1 MGLALLI
8 PFSLWL
14 QGDRP
19 FHANHT
25 PIEHPVEEYTLIA
38 DLEGDGVVMHPINPK
53 IANTQL
59 PLLLQLTHRKRLL
72 TGHGMWVDRVRPEA
86 WDQFV
91 ASNTLL
97 ASLSAYEE
105 GTIQTLS
112 VSTED
117 IQSLKDVGIDLIV
130 LDAKLFPRPLMGLVP
145 NLAKVY
151 TVLFDQPIHRG
162 EQLRVWSL
170 ANWTGTTQ
178 VEVPPW
184 MLPPNLTLG
193 NGRHKMP
200 NPVEGRGVK

>member
-1 MGLALLI
+1 MSVGLALLI

-25 PIEHPVEEYTLIA
+25 PIEHPVDAYTLIA
-38 DLEGDGVVMHPINPK
+38 DLDREALMMHPINPK

-59 PLLLQLTHRKRLL
+59 PLLLQLTHQKRLL

-105 GTIQTLS
+105 GTI
-112 VSTED
+112 
-117 IQSLKDVGIDLIV
+117 K
-130 LDAKLFPRPLMGLVP
+130 P
-145 NLAKVY
+145 
-151 TVLFDQPIHRG
+151 
-162 EQLRVWSL
+162 
-170 ANWTGTTQ
+170 
-178 VEVPPW
+178 
-184 MLPPNLTLG
+184 
-193 NGRHKMP
+193 
-200 NPVEGRGVK
+200 